1 MMISINKR
9 DVLHRIKLAYKLNS
23 DVELAAMLDIPSTT
37 LSSWKTRNSIDWDR
51 IFTKCEGISFDY
63 LIYGS
68 GDIFV
73 ANEVEKETI
82 DIDSPAI
89 IKLVGVLVDKHHQQ
103 IIELSEKLNKAENEK
118 SELMKEYKDKS
129 ENSGKGQS

>member
-1 MMISINKR
+1 MTDFINKR
-9 DVLHRIKLAYKLNS
+9 ETLHRIKLAYKLNS
-23 DVELAAMLDIPSTT
+23 DVELAAMLGIPTTT
-37 LSSWKTRNSIDWDR
+37 LSSWKTRNSVDWDR
-51 IFTKCEGISFDY
+51 IFLKCKGISFDY

-73 ANEVEKETI
+73 ANEIEKEAI

-118 SELMKEYKDKS
+118 SELIKEYKDKS